1 MMKSSASVNESRGS
15 EKLLKS
21 AVSKKNTEK
30 LDIAMLLVK
39 S

>member
-15 EKLLKS
+15 EKLLKP
-21 AVSKKNTEK
+21 AVSRKTQ
-30 LDIAMLLVK
+30 K